1 METKTYTYGDSS
13 WADLLTQYNGK
24 AITYD
29 GIGNMLTYN
38 GSTYTW
44 MGRELRKITNGSNTY
59 SYKYNADGIRTSK
72 TVNGT
77 TTEFFLNGSQ
87 ILAQKTGDS
96 VMRFF
101 YDSTGK
107 RVGFAN
113 GTMLF
118 YYLYNVQGDVIAIVR
133 AATGQIVAKYSY
145 DAWGKCTVTNA
156 TGYAVGDKNPF
167 RYRGYYYDTETGL
180 YYLNSRYYNP
190 EFGRFISVD
199 TVMGVNSDISTYN
212 LFAYCGN
219 NPITRYDNG
228 GMSWNSIVF
237 IMHTLPYT
245 LHGMNTIAVWIGID
259 TAAIGGS
266 FLNMTKKGDTY
277 HADFDCWQQYFG
289 YNDFYD
295 LVFDWATSCVPAKFR
310 FTYSGQE
317 YVIWAWKGDY
327 INMGAGAEMGIYIGG
342 GPHWRVDKSL
352 AMSMCMQ
359 LQYNGKTIIEPYR
372 DYTWWITGFN
382 PQYLNT
388 SAGSLTASFSI
399 WFKDPG
405 MFHAF
410 RSSKPWGW
418 SFGIMQG
425 FYTASFT
432 L

>member
-13 WADLLTQYNGK
+13 WADLLTKYNGK

-44 MGRELRKITNGSNTY
+44 MGCELRKITNGSNTY

-145 DAWGKCTVTNA
+145 DAWGNCTVTNA

-190 EFGRFISVD
+190 EFGRFISAD
-199 TVMGVNSDISTYN
+199 GLIDNRGATSQN
-212 LFAYCGN
+212 LFAYCYN
-219 NPITRYDNG
+219 NPINYSDADGHLPKWLSGVLDVASGITQVLAGLAMATATAATGVGIAAGITIALNGVTTIVSGVSQVFNDYKGANILHEENWIRTGVKALGKAIAGEKGQKTAEVIYDTADFVSNVCSIRG
-228 GMSWNSIVF
+228 GVKAIGQTASKVAKTKSLQKYAFTAGRKSIFYNVF
-237 IMHTLPYT
+237 SSQRALSPIKEIITLPKPWFRIT
-245 LHGMNTIAVWIGID
+245 NMVGAGID
-259 TAAIGGS
+259 TVRTTA
-266 FLNMTKKGDTY
+266 N
-277 HADFDCWQQYFG
+277 
-289 YNDFYD
+289 N
-295 LVFDWATSCVPAKFR
+295 
-310 FTYSGQE
+310 
-317 YVIWAWKGDY
+317 
-327 INMGAGAEMGIYIGG
+327 
-342 GPHWRVDKSL
+342 
-352 AMSMCMQ
+352 
-359 LQYNGKTIIEPYR
+359 IIPL
-372 DYTWWITGFN
+372 FN
-382 PQYLNT
+382 
-388 SAGSLTASFSI
+388 
-399 WFKDPG
+399 
-405 MFHAF
+405 
-410 RSSKPWGW
+410 
-418 SFGIMQG
+418 
-425 FYTASFT
+425 
-432 L
+432 